1 MEAIRAIFNAIT
13 NGSGSLTGIL
23 LVVAGFMEKVLGCSA
38 PEADPLGATCVA
50 PSWLAEILPPSVLIY
65 AAMIFGLITII
76 GKIMRSPS
84 GTKLRSLFAPTAV
97 VVPPA
102 KAGPGTVTP
111 AQVASH

>member
-23 LVVAGFMEKVLGCSA
+23 LVIAGFMEKVLGCKA
-38 PEADPLGATCVA
+38 PDADPLAATCSA
-50 PSWLAEILPPSVLIY
+50 AWLADILPPQYLVY
-65 AAMIFGLITII
+65 AAMFFGLITLI
-76 GKIMRSPS
+76 GKVMRTPS

-97 VVPPA
+97 VVPPE

-111 AQVASH
+111 AQVAAR